1 MTSPHNSARRHVAS
15 TLLAQ
20 VDHLVYGTPNLTE
33 GIDRMEELVGVRA
46 TPGGQHPGLG
56 TRNALIALGPSMYLE
71 IIGPNPEQ
79 PKPLEP
85 RWFCIDDLAAP
96 RLVAWAAKASAPEE
110 VAAEASRNGIELG
123 TVSFGARRASDGTM
137 LSWQLTSPRTRTA
150 DGLVPFF
157 IDWGSTPHP
166 ARTAA
171 AGVSLVDLRAE
182 HPNAERVRASLARL
196 GLTLAVTRG
205 PAPTLV
211 ATLDGPRGRVELR

>member
-1 MTSPHNSARRHVAS
+1 
-15 TLLAQ
+15 
-20 VDHLVYGTPNLTE
+20 
-33 GIDRMEELVGVRA
+33 
-46 TPGGQHPGLG
+46 
-56 TRNALIALGPSMYLE
+56 MYLE
-71 IIGPNPEQ
+71 IVGPDPEQ

-182 HPNAERVRASLARL
+182 HPDAERVRASLARL
-196 GLTLAVTRG
+196 GLTPAVTRG
-205 PAPTLV
+205 PAPTFV